1 MRLLTFPGQ
10 GTSISIPILK
20 ALIRNKQ
27 TEFNKIIEANGPKTN
42 ELINYIFRNPSSPG
56 SIAVCSN
63 LYYQLYNILE
73 RKDLRKR
80 SEDYILMGHSLGELT
95 CLSVNG
101 LFTLRDLFNIAN
113 YRNELMVKYTEKYLI
128 AHRMN
133 HSTKFE
139 MWALSSPRTNDLPSQ
154 LNNLLQQMKPV
165 APTIAIANVNSIKQ
179 CVATGLVEDLEKL
192 RIESQT
198 RFPALRITELTNPN
212 NIAFHNNTVLRPIQE
227 PLYDYIWDILKLN
240 HQNTTTELIYPIIG
254 NLDGRISMLVHHAI
268 ERFVRCS
275 SNTVQFTKCYD
286 TINSFVPRE
295 RNKGKTNV
303 SISMGPGNVIYNL
316 VRRNCDMEAFEYSS
330 LATIEEYHKINEL
343 PKTFS
348 DNDKADT
355 SNEFPSNKD
364 EYNEENEANETLT
377 P

>member
-1 MRLLTFPGQ
+1 MRLITFPGQ
-10 GTSISIPILK
+10 GTSISIPVLK

-27 TEFNKIIEANGPKTN
+27 SEFNKIIENNGPKTN
-42 ELINYIFRNPSSPG
+42 DLINYIFRNPSSPG

-63 LYYQLYNILE
+63 LYYQLYELLE
-73 RKDLRKR
+73 RDDIKKR
-80 SEDYILMGHSLGELT
+80 SQDYLLLGHSLGELT
-95 CLSVNG
+95 CLCVNK

-113 YRNELMVKYTEKYLI
+113 YRNELMVKSTEKYLI
-128 AHRMN
+128 AHKMN

-139 MWALSSPRTNDLPSQ
+139 MWALSSPKATNLPLQ
-154 LNNLLQQMKPV
+154 IHNLLQSIRSM

-179 CVATGLVEDLEKL
+179 CVVTGLVDDLERL

-212 NIAFHNNTVLRPIQE
+212 NIAFHNNNVLRPIQE

-240 HQNTTTELIYPIIG
+240 QQNTTTELMYPIIG
-254 NLDGRISMLVHHAI
+254 NLDGRISLLVHHAI

-275 SNTVQFTKCYD
+275 SNTVQFTYCYD

-295 RNKGKTNV
+295 RIKGKTNV

-316 VRRNCDMEAFEYSS
+316 VRRNCDLESFEYSS
-330 LATIEEYHKINEL
+330 LATIDEYHNMMNNPQQI
-343 PKTFS
+343 
-348 DNDKADT
+348 KA
-355 SNEFPSNKD
+355 
-364 EYNEENEANETLT
+364 
-377 P
+377 